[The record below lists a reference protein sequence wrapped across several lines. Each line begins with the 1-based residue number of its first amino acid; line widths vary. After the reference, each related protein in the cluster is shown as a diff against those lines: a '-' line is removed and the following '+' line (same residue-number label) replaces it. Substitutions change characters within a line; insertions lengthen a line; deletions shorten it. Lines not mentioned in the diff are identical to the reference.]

1 MHSLW
6 SGVIL
11 EAKVM
16 EEFEK
21 VLTNSINHVEYRLS
35 KNNDIEAKK
44 QSLYKKLFDIAI
56 ELNNNPLNEDFYG
69 RSDLHEMVDR
79 LWKRYEQQL
88 NDVYARRDTIVE
100 QRINEIIENKNQQF
114 TKRDKVTM
122 LQFYKALFP
131 KRTMNQQKLEKY
143 ADQIYTGSQ
152 SLLQWYNIYLQR
164 RHPKPHFSDLPV
176 IHTSTPEPTTPVN
189 PAPVKRI
196 HKPKPFKVNTIEKKN
211 IKEEQRKFLTEFKID
226 IDESDIMP
234 YPFKSKI
241 EEYKTRV
248 PDVLYKAIPK
258 DPKVKSRV
266 RKLEKPYYSPY
277 PHSWEIDLVF
287 NLLEQGDVY
296 LFCININTKYLVVYK
311 IESKKASDV
320 MNALDDLIKL
330 FPVKYIRGDGEK
342 AFAANDTRRFWQQ
355 HHVQTYFVGTKF
367 TNHNRVVDSVI
378 RTIRNAIGYRT
389 INDDQLKQIIDYYNN
404 TKHSGTKFTP
414 IEMMEDI
421 DKEYYHIRRCNERL
435 VNVKK
440 RLSEG
445 LQMTGGDSKLKEG
458 NIVIVHMELGKVASK
473 FEKKRRIFDR
483 LGVFQEY
490 VHGNVRVKISPP
502 VQISSGTYRNE
513 VLVPEYCVRFVA
525 DSIDTLPEKYKR
537 AWLSDVFI
545 PMQEK

>member
-1 MHSLW
+1 MSSIWDSPDKRSSTSLW
-6 SGVIL
+6 SGVFL

-16 EEFEK
+16 DEFEK
-21 VLTNSINHVEYRLS
+21 EFTDSINHVYYRLS
-35 KNNDIEAKK
+35 RYKSSIESKK
-44 QSLYKKLFDIAI
+44 QYLYQRLFDIAI
-56 ELNNNPLNEDFYG
+56 RLNNDPSNEDFYD
-69 RSDLHEMVDR
+69 RSDLHDMVDR
-79 LWKRYEQQL
+79 LWHGYEQQL
-88 NDVYARRDTIVE
+88 NDAYTRRDTMIE
-100 QRINEIIENKNQQF
+100 QKINEIIENKNQQF
-114 TKRDKVTM
+114 TKRDRVTM

-131 KRTMNQQKLEKY
+131 ERKIKQHNLEKN
-143 ADQIYTGSQ
+143 ANQIYTGSQ
-152 SLLQWYNIYLQR
+152 SLLEWYNIYWQR
-164 RHPKPHFSDLPV
+164 ARRPKPVNPEGWQAQRAHFSDLPV
-176 IHTSTPEPTTPVN
+176 PAPAPEPVYSVPATPT
-189 PAPVKRI
+189 PVKRI
-196 HKPKPFKVNTIEKKN
+196 HKPRPFKVNPIEKKN
-211 IKEEQRKFLTEFKID
+211 IREEQGKFLKQFRLN
-226 IDESDIMP
+226 IDESDIIP

-241 EEYKTRV
+241 EEYRTRV

-311 IESKKASDV
+311 IKSKTSSEI
-320 MNALDDLIKL
+320 MRALDDLINM

-389 INDDQLKQIIDYYNN
+389 ITEDQLKQIIDYYNN

-445 LQMTGGDSKLKEG
+445 LQMFGGDSKLKQG
-458 NIVIVHMELGKVASK
+458 NIVIVHMELGKVSSK

-490 VHGNVRVKISPP
+490 LHGNVRVKITPP
-502 VQISSGTYRNE
+502 VQI
-513 VLVPEYCVRFVA
+513 
-525 DSIDTLPEKYKR
+525 
-537 AWLSDVFI
+537 
-545 PMQEK
+545 